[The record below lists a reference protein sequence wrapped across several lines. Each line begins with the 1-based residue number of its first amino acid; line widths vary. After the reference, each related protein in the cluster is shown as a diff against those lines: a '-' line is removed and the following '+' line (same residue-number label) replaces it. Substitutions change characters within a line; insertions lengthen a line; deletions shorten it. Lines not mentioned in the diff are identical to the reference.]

1 MMMNNNNNMTD
12 LPKEVV
18 RRIFAFLG
26 PKDFVR
32 TSLLSRTWRNFWVSA
47 PYHSMTTF
55 KVNLRHL
62 DPHCKGRSVDFLK
75 QFLSRRRN
83 ASSTIL
89 QSLSIQL
96 DSIHP
101 PKTLI
106 TSMFYRPIVFI
117 NLLDVALQLN
127 VRELRICLKESGCE
141 RDRNRS
147 AGRAILNSGI
157 LSAPNLRTLELDN
170 VEFPSRNTTN
180 DLVISCPNLESL
192 VLRDSFFMGFR
203 VLRLCTCELK
213 KLEVENWWSCELELN
228 TPKLSSFLYKKDGQC
243 LLDCSFGELDVLRNA
258 NSRFD
263 RDIASTWLNGS
274 RCKLPLDI
282 ASHARVLVKGQFQ
295 GLENFAS
302 SLRRLIDSYGN
313 LKRSLELE
321 GLNNFQAIAMLA
333 SFPSIEVLLLN
344 FTHDDQN
351 SYSGHEVKL
360 ELPPPCTLY
369 NLKNVAARGIEG
381 FECEH
386 DFFAYLSDSGGE
398 FRKNRYDGKWACH
411 GT

>member
-1 MMMNNNNNMTD
+1 MMMNNNNTTD

-18 RRIFAFLG
+18 QRIFAFLG

-62 DPHCKGRSVDFLK
+62 DPHRKGRSVDFLK

-101 PKTLI
+101 PKTL
-106 TSMFYRPIVFI
+106 TSMFYRPLVFI

-127 VRELRICLKESGCE
+127 VRELRICLKESCCE
-141 RDRNRS
+141 GDRNRS

-157 LSAPNLRTLELDN
+157 LSAPNLTTLELEN

-263 RDIASTWLNGS
+263 RDIASSWLNGS

-282 ASHARVLVKGQFQ
+282 ASHARVLVKGQF
-295 GLENFAS
+295 
-302 SLRRLIDSYGN
+302 
-313 LKRSLELE
+313 
-321 GLNNFQAIAMLA
+321 
-333 SFPSIEVLLLN
+333 
-344 FTHDDQN
+344 QN

-386 DFFAYLSDSGGE
+386 EFFAYLSDSGANLERIVMMENGHAMKRE
-398 FRKNRYDGKWACH
+398 LEYTKIKMLEDFNIKLAQQYFLNAH
-411 GT
+411 ISIQVL